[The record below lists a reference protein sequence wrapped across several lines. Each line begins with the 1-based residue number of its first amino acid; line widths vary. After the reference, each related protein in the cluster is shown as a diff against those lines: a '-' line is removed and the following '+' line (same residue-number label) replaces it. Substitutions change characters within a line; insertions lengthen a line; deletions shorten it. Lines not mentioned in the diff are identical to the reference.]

1 MSDLTL
7 ILSSKVRAEIFRLLF
22 GVHSTELH
30 MRELEREAGCTIG
43 PIQSELKKLLGMQL
57 VSARRSGNRLYY
69 RANIEHPLYPDIRSI
84 VLKTSGLGDYLKE
97 RFSMREDITVAFV
110 FGSMASGEERV
121 ASDIDLMIIG
131 AIGLRAVSGLL
142 ADFRATVGREVNP
155 HVFSVEEFLKRK
167 KEGEHFVTTVLS
179 SGKLFVKGTEHDLK
193 EMV

>member
-1 MSDLTL
+1 MNTLSL

-22 GVHSTELH
+22 GVHLAELH

-69 RANIEHPLYPDIRSI
+69 RANAEHPLYPDIRSM

-97 RFSMREDITVAFV
+97 RFSIREDITTAFV
-110 FGSMASGEERV
+110 FGSMASGEERST
-121 ASDIDLMIIG
+121 SDIDLMIIG
-131 AIGLRAVSGLL
+131 TIGLRAVSGLL

-155 HVFSVEEFLKRK
+155 HVFSIEEFLKRK
-167 KEGEHFVTTVLS
+167 KEGEHFIAAVLS
-179 SGKLFVKGTEHDLK
+179 SPKLFVKGTDHDLA
-193 EMV
+193 EME

>member
-1 MSDLTL
+1 MNTLSL

-22 GVHSTELH
+22 GVHSAELH

-69 RANIEHPLYPDIRSI
+69 RANVEHPLYPDIRSM

-97 RFSMREDITVAFV
+97 RLSTREDVTFAFV
-110 FGSMASGEERV
+110 FGSMASGEER
-121 ASDIDLMIIG
+121 ATSDIDLMIIG
-131 AIGLRAVSGLL
+131 SIGLRAVSGLL

-155 HVFSVEEFLKRK
+155 HVFSIEDFLKRK
-167 KEGEHFVTTVLS
+167 KEGEHFIATVLS
-179 SGKLFVKGTEHDLK
+179 SPKLFVKGTYHDLA
-193 EMV
+193 EME